1 MAMRFTLEREGS
13 VTLVGD
19 EHGHGPAVVLL
30 HAGAERRQVW
40 DPVVEALVAAG
51 YACTTLDQRGHGE
64 SGGSRNADFA
74 TFIADV
80 EQLRRR
86 VARPAVYVGS
96 SLGGLSALAMVAAAQ
111 THDAPS
117 IAGLVLVDVVPD
129 PNPERVDAG
138 LTAALGQSAARSRLV
153 LDILSQA
160 DALRDAARQ
169 LAVPTLLVRAE
180 HSFGLHD
187 DDAARFATLAP
198 HAEQRT
204 VENSGHLVAR
214 DQPVALARLLA
225 SFLARPDVAARASHS
240 APDTFARAESWLQR
254 RSAAAVP
261 HLAGTLLE
269 HLRRTALWLDRWNA
283 PEHLRLAGLCHAAY
297 GTDGFATSLTDE
309 RATLIEAIG
318 ARAEQ
323 VVHTYG
329 ACDREHLYA
338 QLGQADLVLR
348 VRYTGETRALSLDEV
363 SDFTLLTL
371 ANELDAALGAPP
383 ASPLRTAIESL
394 FRRLALH
401 RPVEAAAA
409 LRALDR
415 RQPKGDA

>member
-1 MAMRFTLEREGS
+1 MRFTLEREGS

-40 DPVVEALVAAG
+40 DPIVETLVAAG

-64 SGGSRNADFA
+64 SGGSRNADFTA
-74 TFIADV
+74 FIADI

-86 VARPAVYVGS
+86 LARPAVYVGA

-111 THDAPS
+111 AHDAPS

-198 HAEQRT
+198 HAAQHT
-204 VENSGHLVAR
+204 VAHSGHLVAR
-214 DQPVALARLLA
+214 DQPDALARLLV
-225 SFLARPDVAARASHS
+225 SFLARPDVAARAGNVTSD
-240 APDTFARAESWLQR
+240 AFAHAERWLQGK
-254 RSAAAVP
+254 SAAAVP
-261 HLAGTLLE
+261 HLAGTLLD
-269 HLRRTALWLDRWNA
+269 HLRRTALWLDRWCA

-297 GTDGFATSLTDE
+297 GTDGFAIALTHE
-309 RATLIEAIG
+309 RASLAEAIG
-318 ARAEQ
+318 AHAEQ

-338 QLGQADLVLR
+338 QLGHADLVLR
-348 VRYTGETRALSLDEV
+348 DRDTGQTRPLSADEV

-371 ANELDAALGAPP
+371 ANELDVALTAPP
-383 ASPLRTAIESL
+383 SSPLRAAIASL
-394 FRRLALH
+394 FRRLAMH